1 MEDSEFWSSSEDESE
16 DENGWSFS
24 PEPMR
29 RAPSAEQA
37 QEMAQNHDELSGHG
51 SQFHTPTSRS
61 SPFSNSKN
69 MTSTT
74 PSRLSGNMTRRKR
87 PISEKENVTQDPVL
101 EILSEVKK
109 TNTRLDS
116 YDKKMAAFEERL
128 KSFEDMQRSQ
138 TPSSSDSASQ
148 IKRKVPTQIRVGVC
162 VGRPTLQEVKG
173 WVSRQV

>member
-1 MEDSEFWSSSEDESE
+1 MLMEDSESETGFSSSDESE
-16 DENGWSFS
+16 DENGWSFG
-24 PEPMR
+24 PQPMR
-29 RAPSAEQA
+29 CASSAEQA
-37 QEMAQNHDELSGHG
+37 QEMAQNHYDELSAHG

-69 MTSTT
+69 MTLTT
-74 PSRLSGNMTRRKR
+74 PNRLSGTTRRKR
-87 PISEKENVTQDPVL
+87 PVSEKENDPML

-128 KSFEDMQRSQ
+128 KSLEDIQRSQ

-148 IKRKVPTQIRVGVC
+148 TKRKVPTQIRVSVC
-162 VGRPTLQEVKG
+162 VELGDPPYKK
-173 WVSRQV
+173 